1 MRPATERFLRSL
13 STSGLIL
20 GTLFFAASLT
30 PSLVPRPFVLQGLL
44 SGLALAAGYGIGV
57 LARGLWR
64 WLELPVASGRSRWLI
79 NGALGLLCIG
89 VAVAFLIEA
98 SAWQNSVR
106 ALMGLPPVDTGRP
119 FSVGLIAVAVFAV
132 LLVVARLFAYV
143 TRLIARRLGRIV
155 PVRLAAFVA
164 ICLSVALFWTV
175 ANGVLARAIVNA
187 FDASFKQLD
196 ALVEDDIAAPPE
208 PHRTGSMASLVAW
221 RDLGRQGR
229 RFVAAGPSGQDIAA
243 VTGRPAVDPLRVYVG
258 LHSAE
263 TIEQRVALALAELE
277 RVGGFERSVL
287 VVVTPTGTGWID
299 PGAVAAVEHLHH
311 GDVAT
316 VAVQYSYLAS
326 WLSLLIQ
333 PEHGADSARAL
344 FRAVYDHWRAL
355 PRQTRPRLFLH
366 GLSLGALHSE
376 RSVDM
381 WDIVGD
387 PFHGAVWSGP
397 PFRSQTWQ
405 WVTANRN
412 PDSPAWLPR
421 FRDGAVIRFTNQVDQ
436 LADFDAP
443 WSPLRIVYLQYA
455 SDPVSF
461 FDPMAFLREPAWL
474 AGERGPDVSPRLRW
488 FPVVTMLQLA
498 VDLAAAADAPVG
510 HGHSYATEH
519 YIDAWR
525 AVSASADWSDADIA
539 RLKAAIGD
547 LSRRSERSRPPARA
561 R

>member
-1 MRPATERFLRSL
+1 MRPAAEQFLRSL

-57 LARGLWR
+57 LGRGLWR
-64 WLELPVASGRSRWLI
+64 WLELPAASGRSRWLI

-89 VAVAFLIEA
+89 VAVAFLIQA
-98 SAWQNSVR
+98 SAWQDSVR
-106 ALMGLPPVDTGRP
+106 ALMGLPPVETGRP

-132 LLVVARLFAYV
+132 LLVVARLFALV
-143 TRLIARRLGRIV
+143 TRVIAHRLNRIV

-164 ICLSVALFWTV
+164 LCLSVALFWTI
-175 ANGVLARAIVNA
+175 ANGVLGRAVVNA
-187 FDASFKQLD
+187 LDASFKQLD
-196 ALVEDDIAAPPE
+196 ALVEDDIGAPLSPA
-208 PHRTGSMASLVAW
+208 RTGSAQSLVAW
-221 RDLGRQGR
+221 RDLGRHGR
-229 RFVAAGPSGQDIAA
+229 RFIAGGPRGADIAA
-243 VTGRPAVDPLRVYVG
+243 VTARPALDPVRVYVG
-258 LHSAE
+258 LHSAAS
-263 TIEQRVALALAELE
+263 IEQRVALAFAELQ
-277 RVGGFERSVL
+277 RAGGFERSVL

-299 PGAVAAVEHLHH
+299 PGAIAAVEHLHH

-316 VAVQYSYLAS
+316 IAVQYSYLPS

-333 PEHGADSARAL
+333 PEHGADTARAL
-344 FRAVYDHWRAL
+344 FRAVYDHWRTL
-355 PRQTRPRLFLH
+355 PRPARPKLFLH

-376 RSVDM
+376 RSADM
-381 WDIVGD
+381 WDVVGD

-421 FRDGAVIRFTNQVDQ
+421 FRDGSVIRFTNQVDR
-436 LADFDAP
+436 LDDFDAP
-443 WSPLRIVYLQYA
+443 WGPLRIVYLQYA
-455 SDPVSF
+455 SDPVTF
-461 FDPMAFLREPAWL
+461 FDPIAFLREPAWL
-474 AGERGPDVSPRLRW
+474 AGERGPDVSPSLRW

-498 VDLAAAADAPVG
+498 VDIAAAADAPIGHG

-525 AVSASADWSDADIA
+525 AVSAAGRWRDEDIA
-539 RLKAAIGD
+539 HLKAAIGD
-547 LSRRSERSRPPARA
+547 LR
-561 R
+561 